1 MSNTTSPTAARAIV
15 DEVLGRAMTRELWTS
30 NYEHALPISVQD
42 FDIAAM
48 LPAVFYMFRFG
59 VRRGKGKFAETFGG
73 DTGTPRERRRAATT
87 DRVASILARVDS
99 FCGFDD
105 EVTLA
110 ILGDLLLC
118 FCLENRNRALGR
130 GEQVQRVAPA
140 HYMASWIDLP
150 DGVANLR
157 FVPEM
162 VVALLADQEG
172 PYVEPNQEGDKKT
185 WFAVGRGFED
195 NVLLKAFH
203 QGVVREGQLGNRT
216 ADRFQEEAQVGLDQL
231 LMVRLAQQLGQP
243 PDKLRGKESKGDRI
257 SNQRPIAE
265 QASRDFS
272 EDIRRFIRGYADVI
286 PRHGFVE
293 LLESCMSVG
302 LTTIVTSTIEILF
315 EWAKTGTVKNRADQR
330 PASLFV
336 DCSNGIDPRLRGL
349 AEQSLDDYFR
359 RVEYIPAILM
369 ALRLLD
375 HSARYDPKVK
385 KLDTPTRPYATQ
397 WLNLLGDLLFERHS
411 ESALMLRGLE
421 RKVQELAE
429 RLAEEYPEA
438 TAILQSDESQPN
450 PVWRFAEALT
460 LLQGRKSTQNN
471 VMSLL
476 DSALLLNRPHG
487 LAIKRAVIRKAVP
500 GDTAK
505 KRDLRSFVFTD
516 SALDY
521 LVHRHVLPNGNRAG
535 VRQMAFQDFPEML
548 RTRHGFCVDVSPPG
562 MLISNEQLRANRLT
576 LERRLRDLGLLVG
589 VNDAEAMKH
598 LRPRFERQEDDN
610 GME

>member
-1 MSNTTSPTAARAIV
+1 
-15 DEVLGRAMTRELWTS
+15 MTRELWTS

-42 FDIAAM
+42 FDIAAV

-73 DTGTPRERRRAATT
+73 ESGTPRERRRAATVE
-87 DRVASILARVDS
+87 RVAQVLAGVDS
-99 FCGFDD
+99 FAGFDD
-105 EVTLA
+105 DVTRA

-130 GEQVQRVAPA
+130 GGQVQRVAPA

-162 VVALLADQEG
+162 IVALLANQEA
-172 PYVEPNQEGDKKT
+172 PYVIPNQEGDKKT

-216 ADRFQEEAQVGLDQL
+216 ADRFQEDARVGLDQL
-231 LMVRLAQQLGQP
+231 LIIRLAQQLGQP
-243 PDKLRGKESKGDRI
+243 PDKLRGKETQGDRI

-265 QASRDFS
+265 LASHQFS
-272 EDIRRFIRGYADVI
+272 EDIRNFVRGYADVI
-286 PRHGFVE
+286 PRHAFVE
-293 LLESCMSVG
+293 LVESCISVG

-315 EWAKTGTVKNRADQR
+315 EWVKTGSITERDNQQ
-330 PASLFV
+330 PAHLFV

-359 RVEYIPAILM
+359 RVEYIPAVLM

-375 HSARYDPKVK
+375 HSARYDPQLK
-385 KLDTPTRPYATQ
+385 KLEVPTRPYATD
-397 WLNLLGDLLFERHS
+397 WLNLLGDLLFERHP
-411 ESALMLRGLE
+411 EAALILRGLE
-421 RKVQELAE
+421 RKAQELAE

-438 TAILQSDESQPN
+438 NAILLNDESQPKA
-450 PVWRFAEALT
+450 VWRFAEALT
-460 LLQGRKSTQNN
+460 FLQGRKSTQNN

-476 DSALLLNRPHG
+476 DSASLMNRPHG
-487 LAIKRAVIRKAVP
+487 LATKRAVTRRAAP
-500 GDTAK
+500 GDAAK
-505 KRDLRSFVFTD
+505 KRDVRSLVFTD
-516 SALDY
+516 SVLDY
-521 LVHRHVLPNGNRAG
+521 LVHRHVLRTGNKVG
-535 VRQMAFQDFPEML
+535 VRPMAFQEFLELL
-548 RTRHGFCVDVSPPG
+548 RLRYGFCVDVSPPG
-562 MLISNEQLRANRLT
+562 MVISNEQLRANRLT

-589 VNDAEAMKH
+589 VNDAEAMKR
-598 LRPRFERQEDDN
+598 LRPRFDRQEQEGKN
-610 GME
+610 GLE